1 MAVNRL
7 NSEIDFLVESERS
20 RVWEELNAPDPFA
33 EYMKVASKYVLVSAS
48 HISVAEDQLANAY
61 HLLEG
66 SPMQKAIGAYI
77 EKLSDMRFELKSLA
91 EKYERGIRE

>member
-1 MAVNRL
+1 MILLSPN
-7 NSEIDFLVESERS
+7 EIDSLVESERS
-20 RVWEELNAPDPFA
+20 RAWEEQNAPDPFA

-61 HLLEG
+61 NLLYG
-66 SPMQKAIGAYI
+66 SPMQETIGAYI
-77 EKLSDMRFELKSLA
+77 EKLSDMRCDLKSLA